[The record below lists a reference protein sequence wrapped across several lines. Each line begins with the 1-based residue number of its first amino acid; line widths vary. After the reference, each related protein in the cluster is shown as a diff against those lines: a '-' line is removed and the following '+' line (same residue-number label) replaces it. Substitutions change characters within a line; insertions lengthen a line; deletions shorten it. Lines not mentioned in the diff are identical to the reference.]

1 MISPKSKRPYI
12 FTNISSCLRVI
23 LCTSVIIL
31 LTVIT
36 LTGCTGNQD
45 NILPP
50 ISEGGILD
58 LTEWDF
64 EKNGAVNLDG
74 EWEFYW
80 KQLYDPRHFLSGISS
95 MDKKIIMLPRSW
107 NGYEVEGVP
116 IEGTGYATF
125 RLIIR
130 LPENDKSMSMELP
143 SIYTAHKLW
152 INGELLSSDGQVSE
166 ASEGSEPK
174 HFHKVISVPQ
184 SSDTLELIIQV
195 SNYMHRRGG
204 IWQPIK
210 FGNSEDILKLRE
222 RQVFIDMTLFGSLL
236 IMGIYHLMLYAFRRK
251 DRSPLYFGIFCLLV
265 SLRIL
270 LVGEIILL
278 YFFPEIP
285 QEFAL
290 KVEYFTFY
298 LGITFFTL
306 FIHALFPKEVPGKV
320 SWFISSIGFGYSLIV
335 VVTKAYFY
343 STILIY
349 YQVFTFLV
357 CTYLLIALL
366 IALSR
371 KREGVLLVM
380 TGSIIFIIAVF
391 NDIFYFNEKLFT
403 GNLTP
408 AGLFI
413 FVLAQSFV
421 ISSRFSKAFK
431 AVEHMSERLI
441 SMDKLKDEFLA
452 NVTHEL
458 LTPLNGMIGIAE
470 SINESDTGELT
481 NQQKVTFHSL
491 LQAEDVWLYSC
502 MTYWISQN

>member
-23 LCTSVIIL
+23 LCTSVLIL

-184 SSDTLELIIQV
+184 SSDTLEIIIQV
-195 SNYMHRRGG
+195 SNYMHRRG
-204 IWQPIK
+204 
-210 FGNSEDILKLRE
+210 EY
-222 RQVFIDMTLFGSLL
+222 GSRSNL
-236 IMGIYHLMLYAFRRK
+236 GTAKIY
-251 DRSPLYFGIFCLLV
+251 
-265 SLRIL
+265 
-270 LVGEIILL
+270 
-278 YFFPEIP
+278 
-285 QEFAL
+285 
-290 KVEYFTFY
+290 
-298 LGITFFTL
+298 
-306 FIHALFPKEVPGKV
+306 
-320 SWFISSIGFGYSLIV
+320 
-335 VVTKAYFY
+335 
-343 STILIY
+343 
-349 YQVFTFLV
+349 
-357 CTYLLIALL
+357 
-366 IALSR
+366 
-371 KREGVLLVM
+371 
-380 TGSIIFIIAVF
+380 
-391 NDIFYFNEKLFT
+391 
-403 GNLTP
+403 
-408 AGLFI
+408 
-413 FVLAQSFV
+413 
-421 ISSRFSKAFK
+421 
-431 AVEHMSERLI
+431 
-441 SMDKLKDEFLA
+441 
-452 NVTHEL
+452 
-458 LTPLNGMIGIAE
+458 
-470 SINESDTGELT
+470 
-481 NQQKVTFHSL
+481 
-491 LQAEDVWLYSC
+491 
-502 MTYWISQN
+502 